1 MLGANLL
8 RRLRMPELPSCSHA
22 FLPVRG
28 MQLLLRLLVVDPDA
42 PSVNALRPSIVG
54 ALTLGFT
61 LDGVR
66 L

>member
-1 MLGANLL
+1 
-8 RRLRMPELPSCSHA
+8 MPEQPSRSHA

-28 MQLLLRLLVVDPDA
+28 LQLLLRILVVDPYA
-42 PSVNALRPSIVG
+42 PSVHALRPSIIG

-61 LDGVR
+61 FDGVR

>member
-1 MLGANLL
+1 
-8 RRLRMPELPSCSHA
+8 MPELPSCSHA